1 MHRERPTKRT
11 NPSGKTVWLARYTNG
26 AGKRKSA
33 GTFAVKGPCRSED
46 RSATPECCAQ
56 HAIDAAYGRSS
67 DPTSLGG
74 YVSGGW
80 LERHPRS
87 EQTNRW
93 ATSKLGA
100 VLDVEVEGRPLREW
114 PLTDLRRKHANALV
128 AHMLTDQGR
137 AVGGVKGV
145 LRALSMLAED
155 AIDDEYAD
163 LNFVKGVKVKANDP
177 RATKPA
183 RKPTVWT
190 FDQLRDFAAGGRAAV
205 RARTPKPSAHKR
217 TGKPL
222 YYPAANY
229 EPMLLTFALTGLRI
243 GEVFALR
250 RDHFYGDSLESTGTA
265 WEGKVTEGDTAEKK
279 HKRVVPIPPTLR
291 AAIESV
297 PPRIDT
303 PWLFPAPGGGVWHD
317 SNFRRDVWEPAQL
330 ASGLAVLPHDCR
342 HSYVSNLRAAGVDP
356 ADLAAVTGHDVETAT
371 RVYTHAT
378 GRSDAAI
385 RAALA

>member
-1 MHRERPTKRT
+1 MRHRERPTKRV
-11 NPSGKTVWLARYTNG
+11 NPSGKTVWLARYTNA

-33 GTFAVKGPCRSED
+33 GTFAVKGPCRNED
-46 RSATPECCAQ
+46 RNPAPACCAQ
-56 HAIDAAYGRSS
+56 HAIDAAYGRSA

-74 YVSGGW
+74 YASTW
-80 LERHPRS
+80 LANHPRS

-100 VLDVEVEGRPLREW
+100 VEDVEVEGRPLREW
-114 PLTDLRRKHANALV
+114 PLADLRRKQANALV
-128 AHMLTDQGR
+128 AHMLTEQGR

-155 AIDDEYAD
+155 AIDDEVAD

-177 RATKPA
+177 RAQKAA

-190 FDQLRDFAAGGRAAV
+190 FAQLRQFAGGGGAPV
-205 RARTPKPSAHKR
+205 RARTRKPKAHRR

-222 YYPAANY
+222 YYSAVNY
-229 EPMLLTFALTGLRI
+229 EPMLLVFALTGLRI

-250 RDHFYGDSLESTGTA
+250 RDRFHGDTLEVTGTA
-265 WEGKVTEGDTAEKK
+265 WEGKVTEGDTAEK
-279 HKRVVPIPPTLR
+279 HHVRTVPIPPSLR

-303 PWLFPAPGGGVWHD
+303 PWLFPAPGGDVWHD